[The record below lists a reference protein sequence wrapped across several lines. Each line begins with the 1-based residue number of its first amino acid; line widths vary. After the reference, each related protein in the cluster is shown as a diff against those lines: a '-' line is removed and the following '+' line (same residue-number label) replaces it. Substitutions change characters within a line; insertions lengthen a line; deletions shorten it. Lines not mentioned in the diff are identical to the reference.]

1 MLAHRAA
8 AMAEQPAQ
16 VGVATAAD
24 AQQPGH
30 AVGAVLPEHQ
40 AEPGSQ
46 VTPAAELAGVAHR
59 SHQGRGGER
68 ARAGDAQQAPA
79 AFIGLGGGQLG
90 VDVLCLLAGLASEGE
105 RQFGVPEG
113 AAQGAP
119 I

>member
-1 MLAHRAA
+1 
-8 AMAEQPAQ
+8 
-16 VGVATAAD
+16 
-24 AQQPGH
+24 
-30 AVGAVLPEHQ
+30 VLPEHQ
-40 AEPGSQ
+40 AEPGRQ

-68 ARAGDAQQAPA
+68 ARAGDGQQAPA